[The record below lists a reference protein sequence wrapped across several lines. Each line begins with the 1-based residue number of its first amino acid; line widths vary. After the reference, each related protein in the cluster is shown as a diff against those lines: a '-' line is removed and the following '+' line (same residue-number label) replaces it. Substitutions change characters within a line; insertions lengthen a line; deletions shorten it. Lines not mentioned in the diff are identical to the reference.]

1 MRRSY
6 RLIMGILAAV
16 FCMTF
21 LPGCGNMEAEQPGE
35 EAGEDNIRIGLS
47 FDSFIIERWQ
57 RDRDAFVAR
66 ASGELG
72 AEVNVQCANGDVE
85 EQIAQ
90 IEYLIEK
97 EMDVIVI
104 VAVDSARLSEPV
116 KKAKR
121 AGIKV
126 IAYDRLIMDA
136 DVDLY
141 ITFDNERVGE
151 MMAEAIIARTPAEG
165 KIFMMCGSPDDNN
178 VSLVMD
184 GFHNMIDPTDREIVE
199 TAYAGNWLAEVGFS
213 TVSEFLDSGQ
223 EADAYMCGNDDIASQ
238 VIRALSERRMAGE
251 VCVVGQDADLGAC
264 QRVVEGTQAMTVYK
278 PVEKLARRAAEC
290 AVTLAKGEEFKTAG
304 TFFDGTQE
312 VPYIGLEPV
321 AVTAA
326 NMDVIIE
333 DGFHLREDIYLNVG
347 GESTVII
354 QETEDEE
361 TIIIQ
366 TPGGA

>member
-1 MRRSY
+1 MRLKNG
-6 RLIMGILAAV
+6 RLRRIFELA
-16 FCMTF
+16 FCMVLF
-21 LPGCGNMEAEQPGE
+21 CGCGGAETE
-35 EAGEDNIRIGLS
+35 TAGEAAREDKGIRIGLS

-66 ASGELG
+66 ASELG
-72 AEVNVQCANGDVE
+72 AEVNVQCANGE
-85 EQIAQ
+85 AREQAAQ

-97 EMDVIVI
+97 DMDVIVI
-104 VAVDSARLSEPV
+104 IATDYTALSEPV
-116 KKAKR
+116 RKAKR
-121 AGIKV
+121 EGIRV
-126 IAYDRLIMDA
+126 IAYDRLIKDA

-151 MMAEAIIARTPAEG
+151 MMAEAILARTQENG
-165 KIFMMCGSPDDNN
+165 KIFMMCGSPEDNN

-184 GFHNMIDPTDREIVE
+184 GFHGMIDRTDREIVA
-199 TAYAGNWLAEVGFS
+199 TAYADNWLSEIGFYQ
-213 TVSEFLDSGQ
+213 VSAYLDKGG
-223 EADAYMCGNDDIASQ
+223 EADAIMCGNDDIASQ

-290 AVTLAKGEEFKTAG
+290 AVTLARGEELKTAG
-304 TFFDGTQE
+304 TFFDGAQE

-321 AVTAA
+321 AVTAG

-347 GESTVII
+347 E
-354 QETEDEE
+354 
-361 TIIIQ
+361 
-366 TPGGA
+366 

>member
-1 MRRSY
+1 MRQGYIRITGM
-6 RLIMGILAAV
+6 LVLAL
-16 FCMTF
+16 CMALLT
-21 LPGCGNMEAEQPGE
+21 GCRGTETEQ
-35 EAGEDNIRIGLS
+35 AGETDQREERIQIGLS

-66 ASGELG
+66 ASELG

-85 EQIAQ
+85 EQAAQ
-90 IEYLIEK
+90 IEYLVEK
-97 EMDVIVI
+97 NMDVIVI
-104 VAVDSARLSEPV
+104 VAADCNALGEPV
-116 KKAKR
+116 KRAKR
-121 AGIKV
+121 AGVRV
-126 IAYDRLIMDA
+126 IAYDRLLINA

-151 MMAEAIIARTPAEG
+151 MMAETILAHTPEDG
-165 KIFMMCGSPDDNN
+165 KIFMMCGSPEDNN
-178 VSLVMD
+178 VSLVME
-184 GFHNMIDPTDREIVE
+184 GFHGMIDRTDRKIVE
-199 TAYAGNWLAEVGFS
+199 TAYADNWLSEIGFS
-213 TVSEFLDSGQ
+213 QVSNYLDHGG
-223 EADAYMCGNDDIASQ
+223 EADAFMCGNDDIASQ

-290 AVTLAKGEEFKTAG
+290 AVTLARGEELKTAG

-312 VPYIGLEPV
+312 VPYIGLEPI

-333 DGFHLREDIYLNVG
+333 DGFHLREDIYLNVSE
-347 GESTVII
+347 GE
-354 QETEDEE
+354 
-361 TIIIQ
+361 
-366 TPGGA
+366 

>member
-1 MRRSY
+1 MRQGYIRITGM
-6 RLIMGILAAV
+6 LVLAL
-16 FCMTF
+16 CMALLT
-21 LPGCGNMEAEQPGE
+21 GCRGTEAEQ
-35 EAGEDNIRIGLS
+35 AGETDRREERIQIGLS
-47 FDSFIIERWQ
+47 FDSFLIERWQ

-66 ASGELG
+66 ASELG

-85 EQIAQ
+85 EQTAQ

-97 EMDVIVI
+97 NMDVIVI
-104 VAVDSARLSEPV
+104 VAADCNALSEPV
-116 KKAKR
+116 KRAKR
-121 AGIKV
+121 AGVRV
-126 IAYDRLIMDA
+126 IAYDRLLMNV

-151 MMAEAIIARTPAEG
+151 MMAETILAHTPEDG
-165 KIFMMCGSPDDNN
+165 KIFMMCGSPEDNN
-178 VSLVMD
+178 VSLVME
-184 GFHNMIDPTDREIVE
+184 GFHGMIDRTERKIVE
-199 TAYAGNWLAEVGFS
+199 TAYADNWLAEIGFS
-213 TVSEFLDSGQ
+213 QVSNYLDHGG
-223 EADAYMCGNDDIASQ
+223 EADAFMCGNDDIASQ

-290 AVTLAKGEEFKTAG
+290 AVTLARGEELKTAG

-312 VPYIGLEPV
+312 VPYIGLEPI

-333 DGFHLREDIYLNVG
+333 DGFHLREDIYLNVSE
-347 GESTVII
+347 GE
-354 QETEDEE
+354 
-361 TIIIQ
+361 
-366 TPGGA
+366 

>member
-1 MRRSY
+1 MRGKQGRIA
-6 RLIMGILAAV
+6 RLLGLA
-16 FCMTF
+16 FC
-21 LPGCGNMEAEQPGE
+21 LALLSGCRGGE
-35 EAGEDNIRIGLS
+35 TETARETAREDDGIRIGLS

-66 ASGELG
+66 ASELG
-72 AEVNVQCANGDVE
+72 AEVNVQCANGE
-85 EQIAQ
+85 ASEQAAQ

-97 EMDVIVI
+97 DMDVIVI
-104 VAVDSARLSEPV
+104 IATDYTALGEPV
-116 KKAKR
+116 RKAKR
-121 AGIKV
+121 EGNGV
-126 IAYDRLIMDA
+126 IAYDRLIKDA

-151 MMAEAIIARTPAEG
+151 MMAEAILARTPENG
-165 KIFMMCGSPDDNN
+165 KIFMMCGSPEDNN

-184 GFHNMIDPTDREIVE
+184 GFHGMVDRTDRAIVG
-199 TAYAGNWLAEVGFS
+199 TAYADNWLSEIGFHEVSG
-213 TVSEFLDSGQ
+213 FLDSGG
-223 EADAYMCGNDDIASQ
+223 EADAIMCGNDDIASQ

-290 AVTLAKGEEFKTAG
+290 AVTLARGEELKTAG

-347 GESTVII
+347 E
-354 QETEDEE
+354 
-361 TIIIQ
+361 
-366 TPGGA
+366 

>member
-1 MRRSY
+1 MRQSY
-6 RLIMGILAAV
+6 RLILGILAAAL
-16 FCMTF
+16 CMASV
-21 LPGCGNMEAEQPGE
+21 PGCGNKEAEQTRE
-35 EAGEDNIRIGLS
+35 EIGEDKIRIGLS

-90 IEYLIEK
+90 IEYLIDK
-97 EMDVIVI
+97 NMDVIVI

-121 AGIKV
+121 AGVKV

-151 MMAEAIIARTPAEG
+151 MMAETIIARTPEKG
-165 KIFMMCGSPDDNN
+165 RIFMMCGSPEDNN

-184 GFHNMIDPTDREIVE
+184 GFHNMIDRTEREIVE
-199 TAYAGNWLAEVGFS
+199 TAYADNWLAEIGFS
-213 TVSEFLDSGQ
+213 RVSEFLDGGG

-238 VIRALSERRMAGE
+238 VIRVLSERRMAGD

-290 AVTLAKGEEFKTAG
+290 AVTLAKTEDLKTAG

-312 VPYIGLEPV
+312 VPYIGLEPI

-326 NMDVIIE
+326 NMDTVIE
-333 DGFHLREDIYLNVG
+333 DGFHLKEDIYLNIG
-347 GESTVII
+347 NELTVTV
-354 QETEDEE
+354 QDAEDEIGVMVQFSE
-361 TIIIQ
+361 
-366 TPGGA
+366 

>member
-1 MRRSY
+1 MRQPFKWILCI
-6 RLIMGILAAV
+6 LIAV
-16 FCMTF
+16 FGVT
-21 LPGCGNMEAEQPGE
+21 LLSGCGNKEVEQVGE
-35 EAGEDNIRIGLS
+35 EAREDRICIGLS
-47 FDSFIIERWQ
+47 FDSFVIERWQ

-126 IAYDRLIMDA
+126 VAYDRLIMDA

-151 MMAEAIIARTPAEG
+151 MMAETIIARTPEKG
-165 KIFMMCGSPDDNN
+165 KVFMMCGSPEDNN

-184 GFHNMIDPTDREIVE
+184 GFHNMIDHTDREIVE
-199 TAYAGNWLAEVGFS
+199 IAYADNWLAEIGFS
-213 TVSEFLDSGQ
+213 TVSEFLDRGG

-238 VIRALSERRMAGE
+238 VIRALSERRMVGE

-290 AVTLAKGEEFKTAG
+290 AVTLAKGEELKTAG

-312 VPYIGLEPV
+312 VPYIGLEPI

-326 NMDVIIE
+326 NMDVIVE

-347 GESTVII
+347 NKTAVTV
-354 QETEDEE
+354 QTMEDETVVINE
-361 TIIIQ
+361 SFK
-366 TPGGA
+366 

>member
-1 MRRSY
+1 MRQMIER
-6 RLIMGILAAV
+6 MGGILGLA
-16 FCMTF
+16 FCMA
-21 LPGCGNMEAEQPGE
+21 LLSGCGGREMQT
-35 EAGEDNIRIGLS
+35 AGETAQKDDRIHIGLS

-66 ASGELG
+66 ASELG
-72 AEVNVQCANGDVE
+72 AEVNVQCANGE
-85 EQIAQ
+85 AKEQAAQ

-97 EMDVIVI
+97 DMDVIVI
-104 VAVDSARLSEPV
+104 IATDYNALSEPV
-116 KKAKR
+116 RKAKR
-121 AGIKV
+121 EGVRV
-126 IAYDRLIMDA
+126 IAYDRLIKDA

-151 MMAEAIIARTPAEG
+151 MMAETILARTPEEG
-165 KIFMMCGSPDDNN
+165 KIFMMCGSPEDNN
-178 VSLVMD
+178 VSLVME
-184 GFHNMIDPTDREIVE
+184 GFHGMIDRTDRMVVE
-199 TAYAGNWLAEVGFS
+199 TAYADNWLSEIGFYQ
-213 TVSEFLDSGQ
+213 VSAYLDKGG
-223 EADAYMCGNDDIASQ
+223 EADAIMCGNDDIASQ

-290 AVTLAKGEEFKTAG
+290 AVTLAKGEELKTAG
-304 TFFDGTQE
+304 TFFDGAQE

-333 DGFHLREDIYLNVG
+333 DGFHMREDIYLNVG
-347 GESTVII
+347 E
-354 QETEDEE
+354 
-361 TIIIQ
+361 
-366 TPGGA
+366 

>member
-1 MRRSY
+1 MRQMIER
-6 RLIMGILAAV
+6 MGGILGLA
-16 FCMTF
+16 FCMA
-21 LPGCGNMEAEQPGE
+21 LLSGCRGREMQT
-35 EAGEDNIRIGLS
+35 AGERAQKDDRIHIGLS

-66 ASGELG
+66 ASELG
-72 AEVNVQCANGDVE
+72 AEVNVQCANGE
-85 EQIAQ
+85 AKEQAAQ

-97 EMDVIVI
+97 DMDVIVI
-104 VAVDSARLSEPV
+104 IATDYNALSEPV
-116 KKAKR
+116 RKAKR
-121 AGIKV
+121 EGVRV
-126 IAYDRLIMDA
+126 IAYDRLIKDA

-151 MMAEAIIARTPAEG
+151 MMAETILARTPEEG
-165 KIFMMCGSPDDNN
+165 KIFMMCGSPEDNN
-178 VSLVMD
+178 VSLVME
-184 GFHNMIDPTDREIVE
+184 GFHGMIDRTDRVVVE
-199 TAYAGNWLAEVGFS
+199 TAYADNWLSEIGFYQ
-213 TVSEFLDSGQ
+213 VSAYLDKGG
-223 EADAYMCGNDDIASQ
+223 EADAIMCGNDDIASQ

-290 AVTLAKGEEFKTAG
+290 AVTLAKGEELKTAG
-304 TFFDGTQE
+304 TFFDGAQE

-333 DGFHLREDIYLNVG
+333 DGFHMREDIYLNVG
-347 GESTVII
+347 E
-354 QETEDEE
+354 
-361 TIIIQ
+361 
-366 TPGGA
+366 